1 MVPIDTPR
9 KRIALSLS
17 IMIIALSLTG
27 STALAATKTISVK
40 KTSSTSHAIK
50 KPTAPSKSTVI
61 KKKTQVKGQ
70 STSAARVKTL
80 APDAAI
86 LTQYTVMSGDTVSAI
101 AKKFSVDESDIFD
114 LNGLATTDKIH
125 AGTVLVIPV
134 NTPINTSTKP
144 AITTPISVPAA
155 PQPAAQSPVTT
166 PVTIA
171 AATIPAIK
179 TININTPTSTTA
191 LRGGYYVQPVT
202 GLLTQGIHDINAV
215 DFGCPI
221 GSDVHAAAGGTVF
234 IIKGGSAYNGGY
246 GNYIVINHANGT
258 QTLYAHLSQVN
269 VTMGQTVTQG
279 QLIGLSGMTG
289 RATGPHLH
297 LEVRGAMNPWGDD
310 ALGTHYTAE

>member
-17 IMIIALSLTG
+17 ILIIALSLTG
-27 STALAATKTISVK
+27 STAFAATKTVSIK
-40 KTSSTSHAIK
+40 KTSSASHAIK
-50 KPTAPSKSTVI
+50 KAAATSKSTAI

-70 STSAARVKTL
+70 STSAARAKTL
-80 APDAAI
+80 SAEAAI
-86 LTQYTVMSGDTVSAI
+86 LTQYTVVSGDTVSAI
-101 AKKFSVDESDIFD
+101 AKRFSVDESDVFD

-125 AGTVLVIPV
+125 SGTVLVLPV
-134 NTPINTSTKP
+134 NQPAKAVASPTPVI
-144 AITTPISVPAA
+144 I
-155 PQPAAQSPVTT
+155 QPAAQSPVTAPIVIT
-166 PVTIA
+166 TLPIPSTIKV
-171 AATIPAIK
+171 AAT
-179 TININTPTSTTA
+179 

-221 GSDVHAAAGGTVF
+221 GTDVHAAAGGTVF

-269 VTMGQTVTQG
+269 VTVGQTVTQG

-310 ALGTHYTAE
+310 SLGTHYTAE